1 MPHQHAHKDA
11 AIAGI
16 LLLGRVVEVDEA
28 DGLAGQLGDFEGG
41 KRSFLVVGGVHG
53 VVVEG
58 EAVEEADEE
67 EGPVGAAFGE
77 LDVGAVV
84 DGEEDVGCGG
94 EVGEGV
100 FEGGGVGRLH

>member
-1 MPHQHAHKDA
+1 M
-11 AIAGI
+11 
-16 LLLGRVVEVDEA
+16 
-28 DGLAGQLGDFEGG
+28 
-41 KRSFLVVGGVHG
+41 VVGGAEG

-77 LDVGAVV
+77 VGVGAVV
-84 DGEEDVGCGG
+84 DGEEDVGCRC

-100 FEGGGVGRLH
+100 FEGGGVGGLH